1 MRNLFQNLLFP
12 WYIKYNYIIT
22 SFSFLKL
29 HTKILLSFLY
39 YKTRILNQF
48 PKFIF
53 YFITS
58 NINTKIIKFLLHT
71 STIKNSN
78 YFQILLLHLLITI
91 ITVIKYTN
99 TYNETIIKIHF
110 SPPIQIYLNLIIA
123 KVSSQL
129 ISAHFFQI
137 RKKIQSI
144 VLTNVETVRSI
155 PLWRE
160 REAIT
165 VFIGFQMPDA
175 TLKSGPHRKSLEA
188 GCVSRSADEQWLAEG
203 NSRKQALQ
211 SNPEQPGSRICGKS
225 LYNSRFFLPKKRP
238 LSIFCVRTEFRVR
251 SSFLFSFFLLL
262 LFLLLFFPL
271 FQSDPRNE
279 IFHLFE
285 VRAVFREDYL
295 LKAERVF
302 GKFWGFG
309 EEFKGCFLFSL
320 ILFYFIISLFCI

>member
-1 MRNLFQNLLFP
+1 MSIHLQLKIQTIFKFSFYIYLLQSLQ
-12 WYIKYNYIIT
+12 WSSIWIHEIIT
-22 SFSFLKL
+22 
-29 HTKILLSFLY
+29 
-39 YKTRILNQF
+39 
-48 PKFIF
+48 
-53 YFITS
+53 
-58 NINTKIIKFLLHT
+58 
-71 STIKNSN
+71 
-78 YFQILLLHLLITI
+78 
-91 ITVIKYTN
+91 
-99 TYNETIIKIHF
+99 KIHF

-175 TLKSGPHRKSLEA
+175 TPKSGPHRKSLEA

-225 LYNSRFFLPKKRP
+225 LYNSCFFLPKKRP

-251 SSFLFSFFLLL
+251 SFLFSFFLLL